1 MSLSVLWFVRH
12 FELESLLP
20 PAAVLER
27 VARRIDE
34 ASVLDATPGRLA
46 FSGRVDANGFALEY
60 RGRNRAQS
68 FRPIIEA
75 AVRPDGAGSVVVGRM
90 RPGSGT
96 ARYLLLWGVSS
107 AGLGVAVYRD
117 PVARGQLSS
126 WILYAGTPLL
136 VGLVSAIGM
145 FAYETRLITRW
156 LAAFLVAP
164 VAELD

>member
-12 FELESLLP
+12 FELESF
-20 PAAVLER
+20 
-27 VARRIDE
+27 
-34 ASVLDATPGRLA
+34 LA
-46 FSGRVDANGFALEY
+46 PRALI
-60 RGRNRAQS
+60 AH
-68 FRPIIEA
+68 
-75 AVRPDGAGSVVVGRM
+75 VVGRL